1 MFKTIRD
8 ILLYAVIFLPFAVLY
23 NVLEIYFG
31 DSWWPAIIVI
41 TLMIIARVGLYLYRR
56 SKGIRDTCLDP

>member
-56 SKGIRDTCLDP
+56 SKGIRDTWPND